1 MRGRATA
8 ARLAH
13 NQQVAGSNP
22 ALATKFATDVACGI
36 HSTANKPDPLEQ
48 VKRHLTL

>member
-1 MRGRATA
+1 MTDGGNDPGWSSWL

-22 ALATKFATDVACGI
+22 APGPYKPEGVAI
-36 HSTANKPDPLEQ
+36 ARSSSRLKASAA
-48 VKRHLTL
+48 